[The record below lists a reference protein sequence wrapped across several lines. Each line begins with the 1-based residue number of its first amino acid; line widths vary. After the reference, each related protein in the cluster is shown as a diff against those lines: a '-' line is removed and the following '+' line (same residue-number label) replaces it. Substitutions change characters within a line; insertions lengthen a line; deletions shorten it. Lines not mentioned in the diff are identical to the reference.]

1 MFTSKPERRTRF
13 AAIRK
18 FVSRQLKI
26 SLFKYFHY
34 KNVNIRFNDNRI
46 SKFLREKSNETAN
59 AQYWRIKQRDI
70 SKTMHFPETLL
81 KEKKKEKLLFFDEE
95 YNVYSTYIGYP
106 QERERGARL

>member
-1 MFTSKPERRTRF
+1 MWYLHCIDSFVYIETGKNLFHVNSKF
-13 AAIRK
+13 L
-18 FVSRQLKI
+18 S
-26 SLFKYFHY
+26 KYFHY

-81 KEKKKEKLLFFDEE
+81 KKKKKEKLLFFDEE

-106 QERERGARL
+106 EERERGARL